1 MLGRAACLVLALG
14 LLSAAGCAS
23 GEQGDAGPRASGGSG
38 GAFSS
43 GGAGAAGAGAAGA
56 GAGASSGGSGAGM
69 PAGGAAGAATAGNS
83 GVGAAAGT
91 VTGGGAGVPSGG
103 ASGAAG
109 TGGQPP
115 TGPLALSAIGANQTV
130 GLEWNAQPGAEGYRV
145 HYAVGA
151 TATVSDPFLEVDGA
165 RTTTVHRGLTNGTV
179 YHYLV
184 APLVGGTEGSASNEA
199 TATPAGEWMLEEL
212 GSGIF
217 EDVSTG
223 QPVPK
228 VAIEKRIHVLLF
240 AEGYGASELG
250 VFHDV
255 EGHDG
260 DRDNDVDR
268 WVDEIFGIKPY
279 VDLREAFVVW
289 TIARPSTTDSSGGD
303 TAFMVPVNGGVQS
316 PTTETATR
324 AWDAIALHP
333 YPPMDFSGGGF
344 GNLRTHIAAF
354 LIFDPGNGR
363 AGVSGITTSL
373 RNPEDTQ
380 ERIATAFG
388 IGHAHEFTHA
398 FAALRDEYLEDDNDP
413 PNDTGDLSNV
423 VASNVC
429 GELPWSHLLS
439 GGTVNA
445 STAELVGAFGRETH
459 GFHSELHCLMNG
471 THDNAT
477 YYGGNGLLRTND
489 RMCNFCREVTGYY
502 VYARSSVLAMG
513 NAGVETW
520 KTSYRAKWFERFP
533 FFAPEVIPQ
542 TNDVRNPAEGMP
554 HYEACVAADAARA
567 ESRVEPSRVGPRRSG
582 CVVESD

>member
-23 GEQGDAGPRASGGSG
+23 GEDARAPATAGSG
-38 GAFSS
+38 GTTSS
-43 GGAGAAGAGAAGA
+43 GGAGASAAGSGAAGA
-56 GAGASSGGSGAGM
+56 GAGASSGASGAGM
-69 PAGGAAGAATAGNS
+69 PAGGAAGKATGGNS
-83 GVGAAAGT
+83 GVGAAAGA
-91 VTGGGAGVPSGG
+91 VTGGSAGSGG
-103 ASGAAG
+103 GSGTAG
-109 TGGQPP
+109 SGGQPP
-115 TGPLALSAIGANQTV
+115 AGPLELSAIGANQTV

-145 HYAVGA
+145 HYAAGT
-151 TATVSDPFLEVDGA
+151 TATVADPSFDVDGA
-165 RTTTVHRGLTNGTV
+165 RTTAVHRGLMNGTV
-179 YHYLV
+179 YHYLI
-184 APLVGGTEGSASNEA
+184 APLVAGLEASVSNEA
-199 TATPAGEWMLEEL
+199 TATPAGEWTLEEL

-240 AEGYGASELG
+240 AEGYGASDLG
-250 VFHDV
+250 VFHSV
-255 EGHDG
+255 ESHDG
-260 DRDNDVDR
+260 NRGNDVDR

-279 VDLREAFVVW
+279 EDLREAFVVW
-289 TIARPSTTDSSGGD
+289 TIARPSTTDSTGGD
-303 TAFMVPVNGGVQS
+303 TAFMVPVSGGGVQS

-344 GNLRTHIAAF
+344 GNLRTHVAAF
-354 LIFDPGNGR
+354 LMFDPDNGR

-380 ERIATAFG
+380 ERISTAFG

-413 PNDTGDLSNV
+413 PNDTGALSNV

-429 GELPWSHLLS
+429 SELPWSHLMTGS
-439 GGTVNA
+439 PANP
-445 STAELVGAFGRETH
+445 STTELVGAFGRETH
-459 GFHSELHCLMNG
+459 GFHSELNCLMNG

-489 RMCNFCREVTGYY
+489 RMCNFCREVTGYH
-502 VYARSSVLAMG
+502 VYARSSVFPMG
-513 NAGVETW
+513 DEGVETW
-520 KTSYRAKWFERFP
+520 TTSYRDKWFERFP
-533 FFAPEVIPQ
+533 FFVPEVVPQ
-542 TNDVRNPAEGMP
+542 TNDVRNPAEGMAF
-554 HYEACVAADAARA
+554 YEPCVVVDAARA
-567 ESRVEPSRVGPRRSG
+567 ESRVGPARGNRRSG
-582 CVVESD
+582 CIVESD

>member
-1 MLGRAACLVLALG
+1 
-14 LLSAAGCAS
+14 
-23 GEQGDAGPRASGGSG
+23 
-38 GAFSS
+38 
-43 GGAGAAGAGAAGA
+43 
-56 GAGASSGGSGAGM
+56 M
-69 PAGGAAGAATAGNS
+69 PATGGAAGRATGGNS
-83 GVGAAAGT
+83 GVAG
-91 VTGGGAGVPSGG
+91 VAGNATGGSAGIASGG
-103 ASGAAG
+103 ASGSAG
-109 TGGQPP
+109 SGGQPP

-145 HYAVGA
+145 HYAAGT
-151 TATVSDPFLEVDGA
+151 TATVADPFFDVDGS
-165 RTTTVHRGLTNGTV
+165 RTTTVHHGLTNGTV
-179 YHYLV
+179 YHYLI
-184 APLVGGTEGSASNEA
+184 APLVGGVEAAVSNEA
-199 TATPAGEWMLEEL
+199 TATPTGEWMLEEL

-217 EDVSTG
+217 EDVSSG

-228 VAIEKRIHVLLF
+228 VPIEKRIHVLLF
-240 AEGYGASELG
+240 AEGYGADDLA

-255 EGHDG
+255 QNHEEN
-260 DRDNDVDR
+260 RANDVDR

-289 TIARPSTTDSSGGD
+289 TIARPSATDSAGGD

-333 YPPMDFSGGGF
+333 YPPVDFSGGGF

-354 LIFDPGNGR
+354 LIFDPDNGR

-380 ERIATAFG
+380 QRISTAFG

-398 FAALRDEYLEDDNDP
+398 FAALRDEYLEDDNSP

-429 GELPWSHLLS
+429 DELPWSHLLS
-439 GGTVNA
+439 GGTINA
-445 STAELVGAFGRETH
+445 STAELVGAFGRATH
-459 GFHSELHCLMNG
+459 GFHAELHCLMNG

-489 RMCNFCREVTGYY
+489 RMCNFCREVTGYH
-502 VYARSSVLAMG
+502 VYARSSVLPMG

-520 KTSYRAKWFERFP
+520 KTSYRAGWFERFP

-542 TNDVRNPAEGMP
+542 TNDVRNPDEGMP
-554 HYEACVAADAARA
+554 YYEACVAADAAPAQSRL
-567 ESRVEPSRVGPRRSG
+567 ESAGGGRRRSG
-582 CVVESD
+582 CVVEVD